1 MLTKATPTETY
12 NPTLSGGTSQV
23 TGYSGISDRML
34 SESLTGC
41 PGIRN
46 DGHDNANRASLYANA
61 RAQNLERWSG
71 KTRICQPTEPVWLNP
86 EIEISAPKIR
96 DAP

>member
-1 MLTKATPTETY
+1 VKCFANWYNDAHLHSAIRFVTP
-12 NPTLSGGTSQV
+12 NA
-23 TGYSGISDRML
+23 
-34 SESLTGC
+34 
-41 PGIRN
+41 RN
-46 DGHDNANRASLYANA
+46 DGHENANRASLYANA

-96 DAP
+96 DAA